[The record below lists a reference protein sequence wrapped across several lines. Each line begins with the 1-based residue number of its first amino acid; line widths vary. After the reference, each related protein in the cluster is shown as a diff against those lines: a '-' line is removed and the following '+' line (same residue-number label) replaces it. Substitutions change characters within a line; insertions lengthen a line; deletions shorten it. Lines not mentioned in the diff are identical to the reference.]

1 MSALNAKK
9 KRTRPWIV
17 DSGASDHMTGDVNVF
32 DTYDPCSSNYFVSI
46 ADGLLSKVVGFSSMA
61 VSKDLTLHFVL
72 LVPNLDCN
80 LLSISKLT
88 KYLKCVT
95 KFFPNHYEFQIMDSG
110 MMIGNAKMH
119 EGLYLLRANE
129 YPNPNHSQANNSQ
142 AHSVQPS
149 ISVLSIRSDN
159 KNDVILLWHYRLG
172 HPNFVYLEKMF
183 PSLLN
188 KNSKSF

>member
-1 MSALNAKK
+1 
-9 KRTRPWIV
+9 
-17 DSGASDHMTGDVNVF
+17 
-32 DTYDPCSSNYFVSI
+32 
-46 ADGLLSKVVGFSSMA
+46 
-61 VSKDLTLHFVL
+61 
-72 LVPNLDCN
+72 
-80 LLSISKLT
+80 
-88 KYLKCVT
+88 
-95 KFFPNHYEFQIMDSG
+95 
-110 MMIGNAKMH
+110 MIGNAKVH
-119 EGLYLLRANE
+119 ERLYLLRANE